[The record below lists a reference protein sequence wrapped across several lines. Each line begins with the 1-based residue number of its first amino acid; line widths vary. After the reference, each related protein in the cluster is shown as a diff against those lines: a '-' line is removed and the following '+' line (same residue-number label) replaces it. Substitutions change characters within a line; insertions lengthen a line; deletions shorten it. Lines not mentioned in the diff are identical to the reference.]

1 MRLAAACL
9 LLLLAAACGH
19 PEPSTGPVVT
29 VFAAAS
35 LKTALDQVGVA
46 VIAPASL
53 RWRVTYAASSTL
65 ARQIEAGAPAD
76 LFISADQE
84 WMDHVQARGF
94 IRPGTRV
101 TLLGNTLV
109 LIAPADSATRLRLE
123 PGAPLRATLGDG
135 RLALADPAVVPAGKY
150 ARAALLHLGLWDQ
163 VADRVAPADHVRAAL
178 ALVARG
184 EAPLGIVYGSDARAE
199 PRVRVVDRI
208 AAQTHPPIHYPAALT
223 SAAGPDAA
231 AVLRRLQEPA
241 ASEVFTAH
249 GLRAPVP

>member
-1 MRLAAACL
+1 MRRLAAACL
-9 LLLLAAACGH
+9 LLVAVACGH
-19 PEPSTGPVVT
+19 RESSEAPVVT

-35 LKTALDQVGVA
+35 LKTALDQVGIE
-46 VIAPASL
+46 VIAPAGL

-101 TLLGNTLV
+101 TLIGNTLV
-109 LIAPADSATRLRLE
+109 LIAPADSATTLRLK
-123 PGAPLRATLGDG
+123 PGAPLRAALGDG
-135 RLALADPAVVPAGKY
+135 RLALADPTVVPAGKY
-150 ARAALLHLGLWDQ
+150 ARAALAHLGLWDQ

-208 AAQTHPPIHYPAALT
+208 APQTHPPIRYPAALT
-223 SAAGPDAA
+223 SAARPEAG
-231 AVLRRLQEPA
+231 AVLRRLQGPA
-241 ASEVFTAH
+241 ASAVFAAQ
-249 GLRAPVP
+249 GWQGPVP